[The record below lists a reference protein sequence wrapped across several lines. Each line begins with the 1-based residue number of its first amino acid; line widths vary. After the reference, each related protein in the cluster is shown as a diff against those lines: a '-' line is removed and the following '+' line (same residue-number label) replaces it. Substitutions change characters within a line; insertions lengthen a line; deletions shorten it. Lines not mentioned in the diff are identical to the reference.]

1 MDKSKI
7 LLVDDSEIFLR
18 GWQASLESAGY
29 AVRTALDGEKAIT
42 IVQEEKQDVV
52 ITDLVMPG
60 MDGVEVCKKVKALSP
75 ETEVV
80 LISGYPDEIK
90 KHQLDFIKAG
100 GRDEFL
106 RKPLFEEEI
115 IEAVKKILRESRR

>member
-1 MDKSKI
+1 MAKASI

-18 GWQASLESAGY
+18 GWQVALESADFK
-29 AVRTALDGEKAIT
+29 VRTTTRGEKAVEMASEYKPD
-42 IVQEEKQDVV
+42 IVV
-52 ITDLVMPG
+52 TDLVMPG
-60 MDGVEVCKKVKALSP
+60 MNGVDVCRSIKEISQ
-75 ETEVV
+75 EIEVV

-90 KHQLDFIKAG
+90 KYQLDFIKAG

-115 IEAVKKILRESRR
+115 IEAVKKILRERIR